1 MSESGEGVHVL
12 VFPYP
17 AQGHTLPLL
26 DLTHQLALRNIT
38 ITVLTTPKN
47 KPSLSPVLNAH
58 PTIETLVL
66 PFPSH
71 PSIPPGVENVRE
83 LGNRGNI
90 PIMLAL
96 ANLFDPIIYWFRSHP
111 NPPLAIISDFFLGW
125 TLSLANH
132 LHIPRITFFSSGAF
146 LGSVNDYCW
155 NHVGS
160 VKSLDAVEFRDLP
173 RSPLFKEEHLPTMF
187 RLYKESD
194 PDWHLLKDG
203 MINNSLSWGCIF
215 NSFQALE
222 ADYMDYFKTKLGH
235 NRVFGVGPLSL
246 LGPESSSRGDSS
258 SCSGSNDYALQWLD
272 KCPDGSVVYVC
283 FGSQKQLKREQMEA
297 LASGLEK
304 SGVRFLW
311 VVKTSIM
318 NGYGSVPEGY
328 EERVGERGLVVKGWA
343 PQVSIL
349 NHKAVWGFLS
359 HCGWNSVLEGVV
371 GGVMILGWPMEAD
384 QFVNARL
391 LVEDLGVGV
400 RVCEGADSVPDSDEL
415 GRLISESLNEC
426 VQVKVKAKKLRDKA
440 LVAVS
445 NGGTSTS
452 DLDKLVQH
460 LNKLQLK

>member
-1 MSESGEGVHVL
+1 MSGSGEGVHVL

-96 ANLFDPIIYWFRSHP
+96 ANLFDPIIHWFRSHP
-111 NPPLAIISDFFLGW
+111 NPPVAIISDFFLGW

-132 LHIPRITFFSSGAF
+132 LHIPRIKFF
-146 LGSVNDYCW
+146 L
-155 NHVGS
+155 
-160 VKSLDAVEFRDLP
+160 LQ
-173 RSPLFKEEHLPTMF
+173 SPLFKEEHLPTVF

-194 PDWHLLKDG
+194 PDWQLLKDG

-222 ADYMDYFKTKLGH
+222 ADYLDYFKTKMGH

-246 LGPESSSRGDSS
+246 LGPESSSRGSSS

-311 VVKTSIM
+311 VVKTSII
-318 NGYGSVPEGY
+318 NGGWG
-328 EERVGERGLVVKGWA
+328 KGWA

-349 NHKAVWGFLS
+349 NHKAVGGFLS
-359 HCGWNSVLEGVV
+359 HCGWNSVLEGIV